1 MIKKQTKSKYF
12 VCFIFK
18 RSKTLK
24 VKIQYNTKNY
34 EKIAE
39 INNKTVKKKIQQLS
53 YIKGRVKKADICSI
67 MVRSC
72 LLGFFRFGRDPNLC
86 SKSET

>member
-1 MIKKQTKSKYF
+1 MFYFNKGFLSKMIKKQTKSKYF

-39 INNKTVKKKIQQLS
+39 INNKTVKKKNNS
-53 YIKGRVKKADICSI
+53 SVT
-67 MVRSC
+67 
-72 LLGFFRFGRDPNLC
+72 
-86 SKSET
+86 SKVV